1 MTSIEHDPGR
11 GAPLAVVSFRDAY
24 RYRINKERMLAVE
37 GLHTGQF
44 IHCGKKGTAAA
55 AAAAVAGAAARVVV
69 AAAAEVFVAV
79 AAAAAAVLP
88 FCCSFLRI
96 LFLSSSSSVC
106 SVALYLSLFALCS
119 LMV

>member
-55 AAAAVAGAAARVVV
+55 AAAVAAAAARVV
-69 AAAAEVFVAV
+69 AAAAAGFVAV
-79 AAAAAAVLP
+79 AAAAVFP
-88 FCCSFLRI
+88 FCCSFLCI

-106 SVALYLSLFALCS
+106 CVALYLSLFALCS